1 MGEESRSRQTGPL
14 IGYFRH
20 RRRLVATN
28 QRVRRNLPRFP
39 DLVNHLDRERAP
51 TRKNLGRTRARAQ
64 TFCQPGLGMAELVDG
79 VPTWPS
85 CFDDYFWS
93 LSCSTDTGTQ
103 LVPTASIQ
111 VP

>member
-1 MGEESRSRQTGPL
+1 MGEESRSRQTEPL

-51 TRKNLGRTRARAQ
+51 TRKNLGRTRVRAPDVLPARSGYGRARRRR
-64 TFCQPGLGMAELVDG
+64 
-79 VPTWPS
+79 
-85 CFDDYFWS
+85 
-93 LSCSTDTGTQ
+93 TDVAI
-103 LVPTASIQ
+103 LL
-111 VP
+111 